1 MRSPF
6 EPSAPCSLPSNIARK
21 PPNTTPC
28 SRRPARPA
36 EEAEYRD
43 LKQSYGSLAENI
55 DWLAANS
62 SKTVGSGKP
71 PRAVQDADRHEAYAE
86 QENILRC
93 LGAAVILEVEHHPQ
107 KLQRALFEAASSIED
122 SERKAP
128 LKDVL
133 AQFLHDHKD
142 DAQKQQQHQNG
153 G

>member
-1 MRSPF
+1 MF
-6 EPSAPCSLPSNIARK
+6 
-21 PPNTTPC
+21 TPEQY
-28 SRRPARPA
+28 RAKAAQYDALLKTAGTPA

-43 LKQSYGSLAENI
+43 LKQSYGSLAENL

-62 SKTVGSGKP
+62 GKTLGSGKQP
-71 PRAVQDADRHEAYAE
+71 PRQQGAGRHEAYAE
-86 QENILRC
+86 QENVLRC
-93 LGAAVILEVEHHPQ
+93 LGAAVILKWNTIPQ

-122 SERKAP
+122 SERRAP

-142 DAQKQQQHQNG
+142 DVRKQQQQQRG

>member
-1 MRSPF
+1 MFTSEQYRAKAAEYEAMLKTAGS
-6 EPSAPCSLPSNIARK
+6 
-21 PPNTTPC
+21 
-28 SRRPARPA
+28 PA

-43 LKQSYGSLAENI
+43 LKQSYGSLAENL

-71 PRAVQDADRHEAYAE
+71 RPPRQDADRHEAYAE
-86 QENILRC
+86 QENVLRC
-93 LGAAVILEVEHHPQ
+93 LGAAVILKWNTIPQ

-122 SERKAP
+122 SVRKAP

-142 DAQKQQQHQNG
+142 DAQKQQQHIFDGNRLREAQ
-153 G
+153 

>member
-1 MRSPF
+1 MF
-6 EPSAPCSLPSNIARK
+6 
-21 PPNTTPC
+21 TPEQY
-28 SRRPARPA
+28 RAKAAQYDALLKTAGTPA

-43 LKQSYGSLAENI
+43 LKQSYGSLAENL

-62 SKTVGSGKP
+62 GKTVGSGKQP
-71 PRAVQDADRHEAYAE
+71 PRRQRADRHEAYAE
-86 QENILRC
+86 QENVLRC
-93 LGAAVILEVEHHPQ
+93 LGAAVILKWNTIPQ
-107 KLQRALFEAASSIED
+107 KLQRALFEAASSIEN

>member
-1 MRSPF
+1 MF
-6 EPSAPCSLPSNIARK
+6 
-21 PPNTTPC
+21 TPEQY
-28 SRRPARPA
+28 RAKAAQYDALLKTAGTPA

-43 LKQSYGSLAENI
+43 LKQSYGSLAENLE
-55 DWLAANS
+55 WLAANS
-62 SKTVGSGKP
+62 SKTVGSGEP
-71 PRAVQDADRHEAYAE
+71 PRRRRVDPHEAHTE
-86 QENILRC
+86 QENVLRC
-93 LGAAVILEVEHHPQ
+93 LGAAVILKWNTIPQ

-142 DAQKQQQHQNG
+142 DAQKQQQQQNG

>member
-1 MRSPF
+1 MF
-6 EPSAPCSLPSNIARK
+6 
-21 PPNTTPC
+21 TPEQY
-28 SRRPARPA
+28 RAKAAQYDALLKTAGTPA

-43 LKQSYGSLAENI
+43 LKQSYGSLAENL

-62 SKTVGSGKP
+62 SKTVASGE
-71 PRAVQDADRHEAYAE
+71 PRRQRVDRYEAYAE
-86 QENILRC
+86 QENVLRC
-93 LGAAVILEVEHHPQ
+93 LGAAVILKWNTIPQ

-142 DAQKQQQHQNG
+142 DAQKQQQQQNG

>member
-1 MRSPF
+1 MF
-6 EPSAPCSLPSNIARK
+6 
-21 PPNTTPC
+21 TPEQY
-28 SRRPARPA
+28 RAKAAQYDALLKTAGTPA

-43 LKQSYGSLAENI
+43 LKQSYGSLAENL

-62 SKTVGSGKP
+62 GKTVGSGEP
-71 PRAVQDADRHEAYAE
+71 PRRQRADRHEAYAE
-86 QENILRC
+86 QENVLRC
-93 LGAAVILEVEHHPQ
+93 LGAAVILKWNTIPQ

-142 DAQKQQQHQNG
+142 DAQKQQQQQNG